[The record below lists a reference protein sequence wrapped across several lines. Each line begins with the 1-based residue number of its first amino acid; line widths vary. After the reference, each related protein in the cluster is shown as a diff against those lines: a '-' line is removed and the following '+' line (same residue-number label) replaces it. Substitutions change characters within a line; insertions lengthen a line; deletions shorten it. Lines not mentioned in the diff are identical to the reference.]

1 MQENR
6 TVWQCKERII
16 DLTKP
21 VVMGIVNVT
30 PDSFSD
36 GGDHATYESALAFAR
51 KLAKDGADILDIGGE
66 STRPGFAPVPF
77 KEEAARV
84 LPVVET
90 LVKEGYTVSVDTY
103 KPQMMKEAIDLG
115 AHIINDVRGFT
126 EKGAVNAVSNR
137 DIGLVVMH
145 FEAVKVGCLFKDITD
160 FLRERSDA
168 LMKAGIKRDQISWD
182 PGFGFGKTMQEN
194 IELLNH
200 FEDFDSEGFP
210 ILIGVSRKRMIG
222 QLTGIANPKERCAGS
237 VKAALEA
244 IEKGAHIVRVHDVKE
259 TLEALKTAG
268 LR

>member
-1 MQENR
+1 MR
-6 TVWQCKERII
+6 KTPRVWQCKDKII

-36 GGDHATYESALAFAR
+36 GGDHATYEAAVAFAR
-51 KLAKDGADILDIGGE
+51 KLAEDGADILDIGGE

-77 KEEAARV
+77 EEEAKRV

-103 KPQMMKEAIDLG
+103 KPEMMKEAINLG

-126 EKGAVNAVSNR
+126 EKGAVESVAGSDV
-137 DIGLVVMH
+137 GLVVMH
-145 FEAVKVGCLFKDITD
+145 FEAVNEGCLFKDITD

-168 LMKAGIKRDQISWD
+168 LMKVGVKRSQISWD
-182 PGFGFGKTMQEN
+182 PGFGFGKTMEEN

-222 QLTGIANPKERCAGS
+222 KLTGIANPKERTQGS
-237 VKAALEA
+237 VDAALKA
-244 IEKGAHIVRVHDVKE
+244 VKKGAHIVRVHDVKE
-259 TLEALKTAG
+259 TLEALKAAG